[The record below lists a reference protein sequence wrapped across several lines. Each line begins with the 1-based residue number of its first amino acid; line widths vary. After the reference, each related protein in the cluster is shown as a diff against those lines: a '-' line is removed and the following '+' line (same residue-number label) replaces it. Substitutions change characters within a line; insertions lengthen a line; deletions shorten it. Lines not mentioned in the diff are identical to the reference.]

1 MNAMII
7 IENDG
12 PVITKTNFWETDINE
27 RGLFMLSANAGAYRL
42 LVPDDH
48 FHLYPEML
56 KAKEVVITRGVD
68 RLQRKEML
76 EIMFDDHSQNPLV
89 LAIALGQAD
98 FVLKPKPE
106 GHPFHIYLEG
116 CFCAGTVPCY
126 YRRAKKLPYLKPWN
140 AGDLSA
146 IA

>member
-1 MNAMII
+1 MAAIKSSRYPFPVWEALASAMNIGVS
-7 IENDG
+7 E
-12 PVITKTNFWETDINE
+12 
-27 RGLFMLSANAGAYRL
+27 
-42 LVPDDH
+42 H

-56 KAKEVVITRGVD
+56 EAKEAVITRGVD

-98 FVLKPKPE
+98 FVLKTKPE

-116 CFCAGTVPCY
+116 CFCAGTLTCY
-126 YRRAKKLPYLKPWN
+126 YRRAKKLPYLKPWK
-140 AGDLSA
+140 
-146 IA
+146 I

>member
-1 MNAMII
+1 MNSLII

-12 PVITKTNFWETDINE
+12 PVITKTNFWETEWNI
-27 RGLFMLSANAGAYRL
+27 RGRFLLSANAGAYRL
-42 LVPDDH
+42 LVPDEH
-48 FHLYPEML
+48 FHMYPEML

-116 CFCAGTVPCY
+116 CFCADSLTCY
-126 YRRAKKLPYLKPWN
+126 YRRAKKLPYLKPWKN
-140 AGDLSA
+140 
-146 IA
+146 